1 MPAHRKREDNK
12 GIRVVAQRRE
22 EIDRNLLSVALF
34 GWIVDRL
41 RREKEGAQPRQSTD
55 APTQPA
61 REDGSVA

>member
-1 MPAHRKREDNK
+1 MPAHQKKEDDK

-22 EIDRNLLSVALF
+22 EIDRDMLSVALF

-55 APTQPA
+55 TPTQPA
-61 REDGSVA
+61 REDGSSA